1 MDGAVTTGIPPRSA
15 DTLLGQRE
23 NPFLTRVY
31 TLTNTCKSPS
41 LLLADSPPP
50 NAAHRVVFVAGL
62 SGCVSMLH
70 HISRDRE
77 RRRKGKERDSLSHA
91 RLHGSASPACQ
102 SGSTRH
108 VKHNASLC
116 ALSSCYYIICRGK
129 GGCSLRVMNH

>member
-1 MDGAVTTGIPPRSA
+1 MDGAVTTGIPPISA
-15 DTLLGQRE
+15 DTLRGQKE

-41 LLLADSPPP
+41 LSRLPPP
-50 NAAHRVVFVAGL
+50 NAANRVVFMAGL

-77 RRRKGKERDSLSHA
+77 RRRKGRERDSLSHA

-116 ALSSCYYIICRGK
+116 ALSSCYYIICREK
-129 GGCSLRVMNH
+129 RGCSLRVMNH